1 MVGTFF
7 ENHDCKARAGSA
19 GLKKEDE
26 ERAVTKFC
34 RGVRSRSIPNERNI
48 IHSNTAGDGV

>member
-7 ENHDCKARAGSA
+7 ENHDCKARAGST

-34 RGVRSRSIPNERNI
+34 GGVRYRSIPNEMNI
-48 IHSNTAGDGV
+48 IHSNMAGDVV